1 MESLLRHAARLLSPE
16 AKETLRQTAVY
27 PLYHVARFVM
37 SRLETCSVNVNGVPL
52 KVMVPARDTEIVR
65 LFSDGYEPG
74 TSALF
79 FEHVGPGDTV
89 WDVGSQ
95 YGYFSLL
102 SAHLNGHPERVH
114 AFETVPYCCQALMT
128 SSCRFLPRQ
137 VRVNNRWVGDHE
149 GGRVITLDGYMDRT
163 GSRPDLIKMDI
174 EGAEAVAF
182 KGMERVLKVCR
193 PTIIL
198 EVHPVKII
206 RDFGANQRDILA
218 TLTRHGYRLL
228 INVDHRVDHTTFVP
242 LEPGLLDDE
251 RMSYEVL
258 CLGQ

>member
-1 MESLLRHAARLLSPE
+1 MERLLREAAQLLSP
-16 AKETLRQTAVY
+16 ARRDALRQTPIY
-27 PLYHVARFVM
+27 PLYHTARFLFMRMV
-37 SRLETCSVNVNGVPL
+37 TCSDNVNGVPL
-52 KVMVPARDTEIVR
+52 RVMVPARDKEIVR

-114 AFETVPYCCQALMT
+114 AFDTIPFCCQTLMT
-128 SSCRFLPRQ
+128 SSCRFFDGK
-137 VRVNNRWVGDHE
+137 VRVNNRWVGDHDR
-149 GGRVITLDGYMDRT
+149 GRFITLDRYMDDT
-163 GSRPDLIKMDI
+163 GSRPAVLKMDI
-174 EGAEAVAF
+174 EGAEVVAF
-182 KGMERVLKVCR
+182 RGMERVLETCR

-206 RDFGANQRDILA
+206 RDFGANQRDL
-218 TLTRHGYRLL
+218 LRVLERHGYRVL
-228 INVDHRVDHTTFVP
+228 INVDHRSDQTTFVP
-242 LEPGLLDDE
+242 LEEDLLDDDC
-251 RMSYEVL
+251 MSYELL
-258 CLGQ
+258 CLGE